1 MVGGQGEDQGDLRL
15 RLVVA
20 HLAEEGEVVA
30 EVPPILQLLSPR
42 PGYCCQEEHSLLH
55 LTQSR

>member
-1 MVGGQGEDQGDLRL
+1 MGAQAEDQGDLGL

-30 EVPPILQLLSPR
+30 EVPPILQSLSPR
-42 PGYCCQEEHSLLH
+42 PGCCCQEEHSLLRQ
-55 LTQSR
+55 TQSR

>member
-1 MVGGQGEDQGDLRL
+1 MEDQGDLGL

-42 PGYCCQEEHSLLH
+42 PGCCCQEEHSLLH